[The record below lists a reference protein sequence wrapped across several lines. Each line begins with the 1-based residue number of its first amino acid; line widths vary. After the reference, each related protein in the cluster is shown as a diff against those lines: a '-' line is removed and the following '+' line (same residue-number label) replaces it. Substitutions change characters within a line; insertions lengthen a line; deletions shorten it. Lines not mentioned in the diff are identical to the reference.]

1 MGGQLFNELA
11 LAKKVSGKCDRNKN
25 NNCELRL
32 SCKQCTAETEM
43 SKAKLSEKRLAE
55 QKRKRKSR
63 RRDEERVIK
72 KERLRESQRNEEDAW
87 LRWIE
92 NGNRQA
98 TQRQS

>member
-32 SCKQCTAETEM
+32 SCKQRTAETEM

-55 QKRKRKSR
+55 QKESEEEEMKR
-63 RRDEERVIK
+63 E
-72 KERLRESQRNEEDAW
+72 
-87 LRWIE
+87 
-92 NGNRQA
+92 
-98 TQRQS
+98 